1 MTMPGPDLMY
11 GLAGLAMFAL
21 GLYHAMTGTEA
32 LRRVLAL
39 KICAI
44 GASFLLIVAA
54 WRVDPGM
61 IDAVPHALVI
71 TGIVV
76 MVSAMAV
83 ALALIRRIRALEDAQ
98 APTQGAGTGDVPA
111 PPARPATPFRTTA
124 RIQGPAR

>member
-1 MTMPGPDLMY
+1 MSAPGPDLMY
-11 GLAGLAMFAL
+11 GLAGLGMFAL

-54 WRVDPGM
+54 WRATPAG

-98 APTQGAGTGDVPA
+98 DAGQEAGADGVPT
-111 PPARPATPFRTTA
+111 PPAGPAAPFRTAA
-124 RIQGPAR
+124 RTGGTTP

>member
-98 APTQGAGTGDVPA
+98 EAAADDVPA
-111 PPARPATPFRTTA
+111 PPARPVKPFRTAA

>member
-1 MTMPGPDLMY
+1 MTAPGPDLIY
-11 GLAGLAMFAL
+11 GLAGLGMFAM
-21 GLYHAMTGTEA
+21 GLYVAMTGTEA

-54 WRVDPGM
+54 WRATPDG

-83 ALALIRRIRALEDAQ
+83 ALALIRRIRALEDAH
-98 APTQGAGTGDVPA
+98 AAAGTPAAPPRPA
-111 PPARPATPFRTTA
+111 PRRRTRPQQGTPR
-124 RIQGPAR
+124 